1 MQRKILFLI
10 PIFILAAGFL
20 AMQFLSSFKTTP
32 AKEKPKQS
40 IKIVETRAVAQQ
52 DVPAEIIQKG

>member
-1 MQRKILFLI
+1 MQRKILFLL

-20 AMQFLSSFKTTP
+20 TMQFLSSFKTTP

-52 DVPAEIIQKG
+52 DVPAEI